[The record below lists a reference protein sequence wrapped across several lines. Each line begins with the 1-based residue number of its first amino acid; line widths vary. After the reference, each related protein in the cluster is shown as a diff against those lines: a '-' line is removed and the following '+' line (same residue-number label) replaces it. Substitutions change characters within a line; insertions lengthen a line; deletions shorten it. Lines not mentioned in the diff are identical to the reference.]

1 MLLSSG
7 QVWVKAI
14 NVLKFWSLNGMQQI
28 AVAVDVIVA
37 GVRLQDAL
45 ANDLQS
51 FTRTLLTYN
60 KWEANNNML

>member
-28 AVAVDVIVA
+28 AVAVDVVVA